1 MSKSSVPAVQPPP
14 QDWEQTLEQTE
25 QQVIDGKIDTID
37 TEARYLGY
45 LGRLRPVLIAS
56 TRYLAYS
63 SDVGE
68 SFRPVIN
75 PKFVTG
81 AYGISWLY
89 VGGDVAYE
97 GYKARLRAQ
106 EYCPESLAQVVGLTT
121 AKRAI
126 FQATASMLLPS
137 LTIHSIVK
145 YTAKAIKA
153 RGVQNVR
160 VKQWLPS
167 ALGLGF
173 IPALPFL
180 FDEPVE
186 HVVDATFD
194 AIHRKLYPDENSA
207 VFRALNENH
216 GPHEE
221 SVAEKQA
228 EVKTVGG
235 QLVQEVEK
243 TVAGVDKKL

>member
-1 MSKSSVPAVQPPP
+1 MSKAATPLSSPF
-14 QDWEQTLEQTE
+14 EKTLEETE
-25 QQVIDGKIDTID
+25 QQVIEGKIDTVD

-45 LGRLRPVLIAS
+45 LGRIRPVLIAS

-68 SFRPVIN
+68 SFRPVVN
-75 PKFVTG
+75 PRVVQG

-97 GYKARLRAQ
+97 GYKAKLRAE
-106 EYCPESLAQVVGLTT
+106 EYCPEALAQVVGLTT

-145 YTAKAIKA
+145 YSAKYIKK
-153 RGVQNVR
+153 RGIQNVR
-160 VKQWLPS
+160 IRQWGPS

-194 AIHRKLYPDENSA
+194 KIHKSLYPDEKSP
-207 VFRALNENH
+207 VLRALNEHH
-216 GPHEE
+216 GPNQEPELKEE
-221 SVAEKQA
+221 KV
-228 EVKTVGG
+228 
-235 QLVQEVEK
+235 
-243 TVAGVDKKL
+243 VAGVDKRV

>member
-1 MSKSSVPAVQPPP
+1 MSRSTSVTPAAAPSPVQDL
-14 QDWEQTLEQTE
+14 QQTLEQTE
-25 QQVIDGKIDTID
+25 QEVVEGKIDTID

-68 SFRPVIN
+68 SFRPVVN
-75 PKFVTG
+75 PRVVQS

-97 GYKARLRAQ
+97 GYKAKLRAQ
-106 EYCPESLAQVVGLTT
+106 EYCPEALSQVVGLTT

-145 YTAKAIKA
+145 YSAMYIKK
-153 RGVQNVR
+153 RGIQNVR
-160 VKQWLPS
+160 VRQWLPS

-194 AIHRKLYPDENSA
+194 RVHRSLYPDENSP
-207 VFRALNENH
+207 VLRALNEHH
-216 GPHEE
+216 GAH
-221 SVAEKQA
+221 
-228 EVKTVGG
+228 
-235 QLVQEVEK
+235 QEPKVVE
-243 TVAGVDKKL
+243 GVDKKI

>member
-1 MSKSSVPAVQPPP
+1 MSDSKAVAPTA
-14 QDWEQTLEQTE
+14 DWEKTLEQTE
-25 QQVIDGKIDTID
+25 QQVIEGKIDTID

-56 TRYLAYS
+56 SRYLAYS

-68 SFRPVIN
+68 SFRPVVN
-75 PKFVTG
+75 PKVVQS

-97 GYKARLRAQ
+97 GYKANLRAQ
-106 EYCPESLAQVVGLTT
+106 EYCPEALAQVVGLTT

-145 YTAKAIKA
+145 YSAKYIKH
-153 RGVQNVR
+153 RGIQNVR
-160 VKQWLPS
+160 VRQWVPS

-186 HVVDATFD
+186 HVVDAAFD
-194 AIHRKLYPDENSA
+194 KVHRSLYPDESSP
-207 VFRALNENH
+207 VLRALNEHH
-216 GPHEE
+216 GAHDEPVIATKPEQP
-221 SVAEKQA
+221 SKV
-228 EVKTVGG
+228 VG
-235 QLVQEVEK
+235 
-243 TVAGVDKKL
+243 GVDKRV

>member
-1 MSKSSVPAVQPPP
+1 MSTSVTPLSSPF
-14 QDWEQTLEQTE
+14 EKTLEETE
-25 QQVIDGKIDTID
+25 QQVIEGKIDTVD

-45 LGRLRPVLIAS
+45 LGRIRPVLIAS

-68 SFRPVIN
+68 SFRPVVN
-75 PKFVTG
+75 PRVVQG

-97 GYKARLRAQ
+97 GYKAKLRAE
-106 EYCPESLAQVVGLTT
+106 EYCPEALAQVVGLTT

-145 YTAKAIKA
+145 YSAKYIKK
-153 RGVQNVR
+153 RGIQNVR
-160 VKQWLPS
+160 IRQWGPS

-186 HVVDATFD
+186 HVVDATFER
-194 AIHRKLYPDENSA
+194 IHKSLYPDEKSPIL
-207 VFRALNENH
+207 RALNEHH
-216 GPHEE
+216 GPHQEPE
-221 SVAEKQA
+221 LKEQ
-228 EVKTVGG
+228 TV
-235 QLVQEVEK
+235 
-243 TVAGVDKKL
+243 VAGVDKRV